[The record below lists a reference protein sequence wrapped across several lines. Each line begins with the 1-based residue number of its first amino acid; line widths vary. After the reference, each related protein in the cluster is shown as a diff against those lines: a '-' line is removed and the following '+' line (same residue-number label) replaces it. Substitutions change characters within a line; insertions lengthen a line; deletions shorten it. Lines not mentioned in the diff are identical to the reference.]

1 MKSTTKDS
9 TKSETIKKA
18 NTKKA
23 AMKNVGNTIAEFG
36 VKNMEAGS
44 KASRG
49 SKKDAPAKPNLGAKE
64 PARKGGPSKAGAS
77 AGSSRSTKKRAF

>member
-1 MKSTTKDS
+1 MSGTKNKD

-18 NTKKA
+18 NTKRA
-23 AMKNVGNTIAEFG
+23 AMKNVGQEIAEFG

-49 SKKDAPAKPNLGAKE
+49 AGKPKVNNNASEPSKKS
-64 PARKGGPSKAGAS
+64 GPSKTAFAAS
-77 AGSSRSTKKRAF
+77 GKGGQKRKPF